1 MPTTATS
8 LDLMALAHLER
19 SELAALLATLTRAQ
33 WQTPSLCEDWTV
45 RDVVAH
51 MISYDGL
58 TTPGLVWRF
67 VRGGLRLN
75 RINAIGVTRGAQL
88 STAELLVELNAHLT
102 PRGLT
107 AAFKG
112 GLGLVDGLIHHQ
124 DIRRPL
130 GIPRRI
136 PPERLSFA
144 LDFALKAPTLRGS
157 RLTKGLHLVATDLD
171 WSNGIGPEVLGPG
184 EALLM
189 AIAGRQGIASELT
202 GPGQPILQ
210 QSIGG

>member
-1 MPTTATS
+1 M
-8 LDLMALAHLER
+8 
-19 SELAALLATLTRAQ
+19 
-33 WQTPSLCEDWTV
+33 
-45 RDVVAH
+45 
-51 MISYDGL
+51 
-58 TTPGLVWRF
+58 
-67 VRGGLRLN
+67 
-75 RINAIGVTRGAQL
+75 
-88 STAELLVELNAHLT
+88 NAHLT

-136 PPERLSFA
+136 PADRLSFA

-157 RLTKGLHLVATDLD
+157 RLTKGLQLIATDLD
-171 WSNGIGPEVLGPG
+171 WTSGNGPEVRGRG

-189 AIAGRQGIASELT
+189 AIAEASTPELT
-202 GPGQPILQ
+202 GPGQPLLRERT
-210 QSIGG
+210 GG